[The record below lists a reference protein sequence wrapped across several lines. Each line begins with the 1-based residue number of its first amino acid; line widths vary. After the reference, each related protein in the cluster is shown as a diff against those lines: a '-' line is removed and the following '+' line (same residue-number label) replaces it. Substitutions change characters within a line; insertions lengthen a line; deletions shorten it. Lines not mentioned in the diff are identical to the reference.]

1 MPAPAW
7 QLSGVILYCF
17 LKCLEFVFSLS
28 PFLKMASQSGA
39 HAGLELG
46 IPLPQPPWYWGLQ
59 VPATTYGL
67 HYFLNTKINAYI
79 VFTGVQNGFPRSD
92 QPFSCGPG
100 SQDLSAMEQLLPSG
114 TLLGPRGF
122 LYLPSQTQHLCSL
135 GATCQSFE
143 ILQKMNPRNGRG
155 RSYHFEGIQED
166 YGRG

>member
-114 TLLGPRGF
+114 TLSRAREDFSTFLPRHNISVLWG
-122 LYLPSQTQHLCSL
+122 LHVKALK
-135 GATCQSFE
+135 SF
-143 ILQKMNPRNGRG
+143 KR
-155 RSYHFEGIQED
+155 
-166 YGRG
+166 